1 MTCLARVMALTV
13 VACLFG
19 TSVAAAQ
26 DKQDEHESHHP
37 GKDDSPAMSAP
48 PPASAPESAIAAD
61 GSMQGMQDMMRE
73 MMGKGGPRP
82 IYPSMMSAPS
92 MTAEERAA
100 VDRLADE
107 RMRAGSAHLE
117 SALQR
122 LSAAL
127 RDGDHAGIERSMQA
141 FREGVAQF
149 ESGFSAHRLLR
160 EERPTQA
167 TALSWFRSQMSLPDP
182 GVAPAGGT
190 WFHYVLIALLGGFGT
205 TMLVLH
211 VRRVRRADALLA
223 RAADGART
231 PGPVAGQP
239 APAAAS
245 SVRAAA
251 VAGPRVNAWSGRLRV
266 VRIFSETPGVKTF
279 RLVMPDDGALPFAYL
294 PGQFL
299 TLSVDANG
307 RTVKRS
313 YTIAS
318 SPARTGFCEITVRR
332 DPQGIV
338 STYLHEKVV
347 EGDLLRF
354 TGPSGKFTFAGE
366 SHDSIVLIG
375 GGVGVTPMMGVL
387 RYLTDRS
394 WPGQTYF
401 IYGSKS
407 DADVIY
413 RAEIEYLGAR
423 YPNVHVV
430 LTVER
435 AESAQWPHATGL
447 ITKALLAR
455 EVPGI
460 GGRHVHLCGPPPM
473 MVAVRSALLELG
485 VPAGQIETEVFTG
498 RERAPPPVAVP
509 PAEPSAQVSFSRSKR
524 AVALRPELTILEA
537 AEEAGVDI
545 EYSCRAGVCGACKVR
560 LLAGTVTMEVEDGLA
575 PEEKAQGY
583 ILACQARS
591 SSSVSIDA

>member
-1 MTCLARVMALTV
+1 M
-13 VACLFG
+13 VACLSG
-19 TSVAAAQ
+19 ASVATAQ

-37 GKDDSPAMSAP
+37 GKDASPAISVP
-48 PPASAPESAIAAD
+48 PRASAPQPASGAD
-61 GSMQGMQDMMRE
+61 GSVQGMQDMMRE
-73 MMGKGGPRP
+73 MMGTGGPRP

-92 MTAEERAA
+92 MTAEERSAFE
-100 VDRLADE
+100 RLGEE
-107 RMRAGSAHLE
+107 RMRAGSSELE
-117 SALQR
+117 SAQRR

-127 RDGDHAGIERSMQA
+127 REGDHAGIERSMQA

-160 EERPTQA
+160 EERSAQA

-182 GVAPAGGT
+182 AVAPAGRP

-211 VRRVRRADALLA
+211 VRRVRRAEALLA
-223 RAADGART
+223 RAAEGARA
-231 PGPVAGQP
+231 PGPVARQP

-251 VAGPRVNAWSGRLRV
+251 IAGPRVNAWSGRLRV
-266 VRIFSETPGVKTF
+266 VRIFPEAPGVKTF
-279 RLVMPDDGALPFAYL
+279 RLVMPDGGELPFAYL

-307 RTVKRS
+307 RKIKRS

-347 EGDLLRF
+347 EGDLLLLA
-354 TGPSGKFTFAGE
+354 GPSGKFTFAGE
-366 SHDSIVLIG
+366 GHDSIVLIG

-394 WPGQTYF
+394 WPGQMYF

-413 RAEIEYLGAR
+413 RDEIEYLQAR

-447 ITKALLAR
+447 ITKELLAR

-473 MVAVRSALLELG
+473 MAAVRNALLELG
-485 VPAGQIETEVFTG
+485 VSAAQIETEVFTG
-498 RERAPPPVAVP
+498 RERASPPPAAVP
-509 PAEPSAQVSFSRSKR
+509 PAEPGAQVSFSRSKR
-524 AVALRPELTILEA
+524 AVALRSELTILEA

-545 EYSCRAGVCGACKVR
+545 EYSCRAGVCGTCKVR
-560 LLAGTVTMEVEDGLA
+560 LLAGNVTMEVEDGLA
-575 PEEKAQGY
+575 PEDKAQGF

-591 SSSVSIDA
+591 SSSVSVDA